1 MPALPTPL
9 QSVQCRLLTAD
20 LFSIDTWWNFPLCN
34 PYWRLYWN
42 LDPGATVIG
51 PGRTLPLQP
60 HRAYLLPAW
69 VRSSGHCQRP
79 VRHFFAHFEPLGLD
93 GAWASSCF
101 DQPLAL
107 PDDPV
112 FAGVMDRLLAAWPGP
127 TSGLWVQT
135 AVHAAVATAI
145 TTLPVDARTRMEHHL
160 AGAGVLLPALRWI
173 DDHLRDALPVTA
185 LAARCGLSTHHFSR
199 LFSARMGSSP
209 SRYVQERRIA
219 VAAERLLDPS
229 ARIDQVASA
238 VGFANRYHFTR
249 VFHRRMGVAPAA
261 YRRGANHGADPTG
274 TARDRAAAFGS

>member
-9 QSVQCRLLTAD
+9 QAVHCRLLTAD
-20 LFSIDTWWNFPLCN
+20 LFTIDTWWNFSLCN

-42 LDPGATVIG
+42 LDAGATVIG
-51 PGRTLPLQP
+51 PARALPLLPQ
-60 HRAYLLPAW
+60 RVYLLPAW
-69 VRSSGHCQRP
+69 VRTSGHCQNP

-112 FAGVMDRLLAAWPGP
+112 LAGLMGRLMGVWPGP
-127 TSGLWVQT
+127 TSGLWVQA
-135 AVHAAVATAI
+135 AVNAAVAAAI
-145 TTLPVDARTRMEHHL
+145 AGLPAEALGRLQRHL

-173 DDHLRDALPVTA
+173 DEHLRDPLPVKA
-185 LAARCGLSTHHFSR
+185 LAAHCGLSTHHFSR

-219 VAAERLLDPS
+219 LAAERLLDPS
-229 ARIDQVASA
+229 ARIDQVATA

-249 VFHRRMGVAPAA
+249 VFIRRMGVAPAA
-261 YRRGANHGADPTG
+261 YRRGANQGSDASAEER
-274 TARDRAAAFGS
+274 ARSTRNR